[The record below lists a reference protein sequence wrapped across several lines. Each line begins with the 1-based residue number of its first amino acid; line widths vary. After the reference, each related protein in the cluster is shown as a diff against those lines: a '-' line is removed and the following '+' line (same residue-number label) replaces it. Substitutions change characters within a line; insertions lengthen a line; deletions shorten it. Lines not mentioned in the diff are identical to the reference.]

1 MPTFTLYITAAV
13 ADCTLA
19 KAPDS
24 ALRLKLSC
32 GSCREQAAT
41 FSLISLSDAKLPV
54 PGSRG
59 EVHLLQR
66 CHMCREQ
73 ANVTLLKLA
82 SDPFDSAALSAP
94 RGAALATVECR
105 GCEPTAFQPGD
116 GWVVA
121 TETARWDVT
130 FDEEDAF
137 TEYDEATSC
146 PVSVEQLGGVWRKD

>member
-1 MPTFTLYITAAV
+1 MPSFTLYITGAV
-13 ADCTLA
+13 TDCTLS
-19 KAPDS
+19 KAAGS
-24 ALRLKLSC
+24 SIRVKLSC
-32 GSCREQAAT
+32 GSCREAADK
-41 FSLISLSDAKLPV
+41 FSVISLTDALVPI

-130 FDEEDAF
+130 FDAF